1 MIRLTT
7 LACALVLIVAAGL
20 GWAAPLPPGSEQA
33 GSAGEASTVTL
44 PAGTKVG
51 LAVTGPVWARTVK
64 LGYPLYAQTNF
75 PVTAGDSIAIPAGT
89 YVEGRIEAVTQPTR
103 KTSRAEIQ
111 ILFTKIIFANG
122 YTIVLPDNAMAQL
135 VANGVETAPAPAA
148 DGAAVDADSAATAA
162 MVTVE
167 VSTSNDLL
175 LDNGAQIEMTLAAP
189 LALDARQIASAV
201 PLSRPPQPGSFK
213 SATLCRFT
221 PGTPGSPGMPGTSD
235 TVIPGSPGTP
245 SITIPG
251 GPGMPDTEIPG
262 TPGTPDT
269 VIPGSPGTP
278 GDPGTPGIVCP
289 AAPIVISSVP
299 VSTTPAQSQS
309 MLPAAR

>member
-7 LACALVLIVAAGL
+7 SLSAAVFIFAAGQ
-20 GWAAPLPPGSEQA
+20 GWAAPLPPDSQQR

-89 YVEGRIEAVTQPTR
+89 YVEGKIEAVTQPTR
-103 KTSRAEIQ
+103 KTSRAELQ

-122 YTIVLPDNAMAQL
+122 YTIVLPDIAIAQP
-135 VANGVETAPAPAA
+135 VANGVEAAPASAA
-148 DGAAVDADSAATAA
+148 DGAAADAGSAPTAA
-162 MVTVE
+162 VITVE

-175 LDNGAQIEMTLAAP
+175 LDNGAQIEMTLVTP
-189 LALDARQIASAV
+189 LALDSRQVASAV

-221 PGTPGSPGMPGTSD
+221 PGTPGSAGSPD

-245 SITIPG
+245 SIAIPG
-251 GPGMPDTEIPG
+251 GPGMPDTTIPG
-262 TPGTPDT
+262 SPATPDT
-269 VIPGSPGTP
+269 VISGMSGTP
-278 GDPGTPGIVCP
+278 GTADTVCP
-289 AAPIVISSVP
+289 AAPVVISSTP
-299 VSTTPAQSQS
+299 VAMKPA
-309 MLPAAR
+309 